1 MLNYFLLALTPRAV
15 FFGVV
20 SLVALAVLVLAPPQ
34 RPRPALGLTS
44 SFASA
49 FLGPRFRP
57 VPFAAARILA
67 LVSADGRLSVD
78 AASVLDGWAFAA
90 GLVLVVARTVV
101 LTLALVVTLGNFTLR
116 LVLGAVFVVFVVAV
130 AVAAF
135 DLAVAAVALFLYVRF
150 VAGSVFFVAVDRETE
165 ARDFEIALLT
175 PVLTV
180 FRFLF
185 SREADS
191 SMTLPIFRF
200 VVVLDCV
207 FFALAL
213 SFFCSSLSLD
223 RCSFSR
229 GLGPNTPRQLAEPHR
244 HCWTFFCE

>member
-1 MLNYFLLALTPRAV
+1 
-15 FFGVV
+15 
-20 SLVALAVLVLAPPQ
+20 
-34 RPRPALGLTS
+34 
-44 SFASA
+44 
-49 FLGPRFRP
+49 
-57 VPFAAARILA
+57 

-78 AASVLDGWAFAA
+78 AALVLDGWAFAA
-90 GLVLVVARTVV
+90 GLALVVVQTVV

-116 LVLGAVFVVFVVAV
+116 LVLGAVFVAVAI
-130 AVAAF
+130 AVAAL
-135 DLAVAAVALFLYVRF
+135 DLVVAFVVLLVVYF
-150 VAGSVFFVAVDRETE
+150 VAGSVFFVVVDRETE
-165 ARDFEIALLT
+165 ARDLETAFLT

-185 SREADS
+185 SRDADS

-200 VVVLDCV
+200 VVVLVCV
-207 FFALAL
+207 FFALAFC
-213 SFFCSSLSLD
+213 FFCSSLSFD